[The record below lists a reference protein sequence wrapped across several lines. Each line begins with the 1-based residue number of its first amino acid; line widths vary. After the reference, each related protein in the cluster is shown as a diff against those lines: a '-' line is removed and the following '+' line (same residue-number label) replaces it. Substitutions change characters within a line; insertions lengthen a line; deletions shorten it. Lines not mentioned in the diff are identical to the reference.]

1 MEVILKV
8 VILYGVFVWLLF
20 GWFRVN
26 IEVENMFFIL
36 IVRRDRFLFIDYVC
50 FVFEFIVNEFI
61 FKLVIFIL
69 FCKENFYNC
78 FFVV

>member
-1 MEVILKV
+1 M
-8 VILYGVFVWLLF
+8 FVWLLF

-26 IEVENMFFIL
+26 IEVEDMFFIL

-69 FCKENFYNC
+69 FCKENILLL
-78 FFVV
+78 FFCGIK